1 MPKHA
6 ADRRLLERQIGHVQ
20 ALLGEPPWADSI
32 IPCATPAE
40 QVIACALRLDMVQC
54 QPHPLGDIIRA
65 DEQQAASLA
74 YFRNN
79 VLHLLAL
86 AAAAGG
92 LPGQPQPAPAAA
104 AAAREAIRGIYGLL
118 RTELF
123 LPWEAGDLDAAI
135 ERSEAALARRGLIL
149 TEAEVLRA
157 PPPNSEASP
166 ELRQLGEIIRP
177 MLERQFLTL
186 ALLQH
191 HGSGSLTRTALEDAT
206 LLLAQRLAML
216 YEFNASEFPE
226 KLLFA
231 NVIRNL
237 VDAEILQVGDDGRL
251 RFGSA
256 SRWRRRRPN
265 CCWPPTCQHQL
276 IASATPSPALTP
288 P

>member
-1 MPKHA
+1 
-6 ADRRLLERQIGHVQ
+6 
-20 ALLGEPPWADSI
+20 
-32 IPCATPAE
+32 
-40 QVIACALRLDMVQC
+40 VIACALRLDMVQC

-65 DEQQAASLA
+65 DEVQAASLA

-86 AAAAGG
+86 PALLACLVSHNQR
-92 LPGQPQPAPAAA
+92 LPRPR
-104 AAAREAIRGIYGLL
+104 AREAIRGIYGLL

-191 HGSGSLTRTALEDAT
+191 HGSGSLTRAALEDAT

-251 RFGSA
+251 RFDERITLAAAQTELLLAADVRA
-256 SRWRRRRPN
+256 SI
-265 CCWPPTCQHQL
+265 QL
-276 IASATPSPALTP
+276 IASATPPPAP
-288 P
+288 